1 MKKIFAFALIAFVL
15 SAVSCKKDKQPG
27 DPGGA
32 DKPVAVTGVNIL
44 QDEYELEVGDVF
56 DMTAH
61 LTVDGPEGVDQSV
74 VWTSTDSEV
83 AVVENNKILAKKA
96 GTATLKATA
105 VYGNKYAECV
115 VKVYD
120 KPTGVVMLR
129 DGVAL
134 SEANPVDFEFSEEVT
149 FEVKVLPATAKQ
161 DNWCLEAADGDN
173 ISDFFEM
180 SDMDTNNPKFTAKK
194 DGSIIINLCYGDD
207 KIVEEYFFFNIG
219 PQLTIDANGSMGAF
233 AGDALALISNIAGV
247 EWSATYSA
255 KGYSVFMGD
264 HPVIGHVKF
273 EANLSSSAITLPMPM
288 FKSKTGVVCDVPI
301 TVTARTAHQTAEYVV
316 TSKAWRPYFMDY
328 DTKQELHVDDVGVG
342 DKFSIGLKDAAGEDL
357 LIQDW
362 KDKIILEMGSGED
375 AYDLISTRADGY
387 IYRFE
392 EGGESYKIVLKGRI
406 DSSVMYEQD
415 FSPHM

>member
-161 DNWCLEAADGDN
+161 DNWCLEAAD
-173 ISDFFEM
+173 
-180 SDMDTNNPKFTAKK
+180 
-194 DGSIIINLCYGDD
+194 
-207 KIVEEYFFFNIG
+207 
-219 PQLTIDANGSMGAF
+219 
-233 AGDALALISNIAGV
+233 
-247 EWSATYSA
+247 
-255 KGYSVFMGD
+255 
-264 HPVIGHVKF
+264 
-273 EANLSSSAITLPMPM
+273 
-288 FKSKTGVVCDVPI
+288 
-301 TVTARTAHQTAEYVV
+301 
-316 TSKAWRPYFMDY
+316 
-328 DTKQELHVDDVGVG
+328 
-342 DKFSIGLKDAAGEDL
+342 
-357 LIQDW
+357 
-362 KDKIILEMGSGED
+362 
-375 AYDLISTRADGY
+375 
-387 IYRFE
+387 
-392 EGGESYKIVLKGRI
+392 
-406 DSSVMYEQD
+406 
-415 FSPHM
+415 